1 MSYDDVI
8 KAVFSG
14 FSQFQWYDLVDILL
28 ISFLLY
34 KLIIWTKETQAYQVL
49 KGIAVLFL
57 CSVASQLLQL
67 NTLSWLLDSFL
78 KSGTIIMVIVILFQP
93 EIRRM
98 LERLGRSGKKLGSL
112 FETTTVESESLERAV
127 QRLALLKRAVA
138 DRKAV
143 RWEALRPS
151 VAPAGRGRQHGKDLV
166 QPAAVG
172 HDAILRHA
180 VAKRIQIAADVL
192 ARAHGQPH
200 GQARHQRA
208 ALAEQR
214 HGVRLPLP
222 QDGEPVACAE
232 PDALLHAREPRERA
246 RLGKRRRAHIR
257 RDAAGAHVPLH
268 QRAGE
273 TAMVAPDVRDRRSA
287 REQRGGRLQPGPQ
300 VRPRRDASRH
310 WRHPP
315 RGGPPAV
322 HTTQLCGAERA

>member
-112 FETTTVESESLERAV
+112 FETTTVESESLVRDVQRAV
-127 QRLALLKRAVA
+127 LSLSRRRVGMLVVIEQRTALGDIINTGTRLDAVISGALIENIFEPNTPLHDGAAIIRSGRIQAAGCMLPLSNNPNLSKELGMRHRAGIGMSEASDAVVVIVSEETGAISVAVNGMLKRHLTKDTFEKILLNELIPEVNEE
-138 DRKAV
+138 RTG
-143 RWEALRPS
+143 ALRFL
-151 VAPAGRGRQHGKDLV
+151 RRKEKD
-166 QPAAVG
+166 
-172 HDAILRHA
+172 
-180 VAKRIQIAADVL
+180 KAD
-192 ARAHGQPH
+192 
-200 GQARHQRA
+200 
-208 ALAEQR
+208 E
-214 HGVRLPLP
+214 
-222 QDGEPVACAE
+222 
-232 PDALLHAREPRERA
+232 
-246 RLGKRRRAHIR
+246 
-257 RDAAGAHVPLH
+257 
-268 QRAGE
+268 
-273 TAMVAPDVRDRRSA
+273 
-287 REQRGGRLQPGPQ
+287 
-300 VRPRRDASRH
+300 
-310 WRHPP
+310 
-315 RGGPPAV
+315 
-322 HTTQLCGAERA
+322 